1 MIDELGAAYEEAFAY
16 LDAVIAATSA
26 IAQARS
32 LLKPYTR
39 ERP

>member
-1 MIDELGAAYEEAFAY
+1 MVDELGAAYEEAFAY
-16 LDAVIAATSA
+16 LDAVIAATSD
-26 IAQARS
+26 IAESRR